1 VFLTLPVSI
10 FNKGHIRMLR
20 YETLLLAVPEITKDE
35 TAALEKQID
44 QLIKKAKGSMISFER
59 WGKYRL
65 AYPVRKNDYGVYF
78 LARFDVENDQGAE
91 LLHDLNALFSFK
103 KADLIMRSMMTN
115 LKPDLSLSYQKPESL
130 EDSPSRDVDS
140 FLRENKMEG
149 LIKSSNNETK
159 RTEPLL
165 EEEDM
170 IHDEEILDQD
180 EE

>member
-1 VFLTLPVSI
+1 
-10 FNKGHIRMLR
+10 MLR

-35 TAALEKQID
+35 VSSLEKQID
-44 QLIKKAKGSMISFER
+44 QSIKKVKGSLISFER

-65 AYPVRKNDYGVYF
+65 AYPVRKNEYGVYF
-78 LARFDVENDQGAE
+78 LVRFETENKQVGE

-103 KADLIMRSMMTN
+103 KADVIMRSMTTN
-115 LKPDLSLSYQKPESL
+115 LESDQSLTYQKPESL

-149 LIKSSNNETK
+149 LIKSSNHETK
-159 RTEPLL
+159 RSVEPLL
-165 EEEDM
+165 EEDLMQED
-170 IHDEEILDQD
+170 ILDDQD

>member
-1 VFLTLPVSI
+1 MI
-10 FNKGHIRMLR
+10 R

-35 TAALEKQID
+35 TSSLEKQIE
-44 QLIKKAKGSMISFER
+44 QSIKKAKGSMISFER

-78 LARFDVENDQGAE
+78 LTRFEVDNVQGAE

-103 KADLIMRSMMTN
+103 KADVIMRSMMTV
-115 LKPDLSLSYQKPESL
+115 LEPHQSLSYQKPESL
-130 EDSPSRDVDS
+130 EDTPSRDVDS

-149 LIKSSNNETK
+149 LIKTSSNHEAK
-159 RTEPLL
+159 RTIEPLL
-165 EEEDM
+165 EEEDVLQGEDM
-170 IHDEEILDQD
+170 VDETDQD